1 MQAEVL
7 QAIYKEYTYDE
18 FIDFSNS
25 TFELNWKVNN
35 LLSEIENVSGRL
47 KVSRHERQKKQLGPV

>member
-1 MQAEVL
+1 M
-7 QAIYKEYTYDE
+7 YDE

-25 TFELNWKVNN
+25 TIELNWKVNN

-47 KVSRHERQKKQLGPV
+47 KVSRHEKTKETAGASLITLSQIIVQK